1 MKMKSVVSSVI
12 KEIGWEDNTLRV
24 VYHGGTAYDYA
35 NVPKV
40 VYVDAINAISVGSYI
55 MRHVKGQYAV
65 TKVQ

>member
-12 KEIGWEDNTLRV
+12 KELGWENNTLRV
-24 VYHGGTAYDYA
+24 VYHGGTAYDYE
-35 NVPKV
+35 NVPHV
-40 VYVDAINAISVGSYI
+40 VYVDALNAISVGSYI